1 VEGCLWLQSG
11 EGGAA
16 GPVAIDPVGGELLR
30 GGMGE
35 EAFEGLG
42 HVGEGVA
49 FGGRDGAVV
58 PLDAGL

>member
-1 VEGCLWLQSG
+1 
-11 EGGAA
+11 
-16 GPVAIDPVGGELLR
+16 
-30 GGMGE
+30 MGE

-42 HVGEGVA
+42 DVGEGVA